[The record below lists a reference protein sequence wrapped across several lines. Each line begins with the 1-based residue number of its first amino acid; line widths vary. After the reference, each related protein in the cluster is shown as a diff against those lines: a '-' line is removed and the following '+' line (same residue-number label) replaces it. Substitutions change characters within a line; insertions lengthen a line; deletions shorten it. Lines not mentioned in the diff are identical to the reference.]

1 MLAVFNP
8 SKQRFY
14 KRPRRFPMS
23 EPSVA
28 AARLSV
34 VGLTCGL
41 VCLLPA
47 PKPHSHRLG
56 FDRGDSFALV
66 CSVAGDAPRNLV
78 KATKVNGGFMNT
90 RIYRTYPSW

>member
-1 MLAVFNP
+1 M
-8 SKQRFY
+8 
-14 KRPRRFPMS
+14 
-23 EPSVA
+23 A

-66 CSVAGDAPRNLV
+66 CSVTGDAPLNLV
-78 KATKVNGGFMNT
+78 KATQVNGA
-90 RIYRTYPSW
+90 RTQTVKVATVH